1 VAARLRGEA
10 VLRSQPGRG
19 TELELVVPLSLSA
32 LEVLVVEAG
41 GQVAGIP
48 LDVVRRA
55 VRLPAGEINRTGTGE
70 SLVLDGQAVPFL
82 PLGPVLTGTA
92 PRGGQAAR
100 EPTSWSAVVVADGT
114 TGQLAAL
121 GVDRLLGTEH
131 VVSRP
136 LPAGVPPDPSVA
148 GASLDAAGNP
158 RLVLDAA
165 GLVARAVRGEVVTR
179 PAPARRPPILVV
191 DDSLT
196 TRMLEQSILE
206 SAGYEVDLAAS
217 GEEGLEKALA
227 RRYGLFLVDVE
238 MPGIDG
244 FTFIERSRADRRL
257 ADIPAILVTS
267 RNDPEDF
274 RRGETV
280 GAHAYVVKSQFNQG
294 ELLERIRGLVG

>member
-1 VAARLRGEA
+1 
-10 VLRSQPGRG
+10 
-19 TELELVVPLSLSA
+19 
-32 LEVLVVEAG
+32 VLVVEAG

-48 LDVVRRA
+48 LDVVSRA
-55 VRLPAGEINRTGTGE
+55 VRVAAAEINRTGTGDA
-70 SLVLDGQAVPFL
+70 LVLDGRAIPFL
-82 PLGPVLTGTA
+82 PLAPVLNPQA
-92 PRGGQAAR
+92 PLAAR
-100 EPTSWSAVVVADGT
+100 PPLAWSAVVVDSD
-114 TGQLAAL
+114 GQLAAL
-121 GVDRLLGTEH
+121 GVERLLGTEH

-136 LPAGVPPDPSVA
+136 LPAEVPPDQAVA

-165 GLVARAVRGEVVTR
+165 GLVARALRGQAAAR
-179 PAPARRPPILVV
+179 PAQVRRPPILVV

-267 RNDPEDF
+267 RSDPEDF

-294 ELLERIRGLVG
+294 ELLDRIRGLVG